1 MSELDGL
8 RAEIESVDGEILAL
22 VARRVELARRA
33 GALKREQRSATL
45 DPGREAAIIRQAV
58 EAGRELDLPEEGV
71 RRLFWTLIELCRSAQ
86 LEERT

>member
-1 MSELDGL
+1 MSELADL
-8 RAEIESVDGEILAL
+8 RNEIEAVDREILAR

-33 GALKREQRSATL
+33 GALKREQQAATL
-45 DPGREAAIIRQAV
+45 DPGREAAIIRRAV
-58 EAGRELDLPEEGV
+58 ETGRGLDLPEEGV